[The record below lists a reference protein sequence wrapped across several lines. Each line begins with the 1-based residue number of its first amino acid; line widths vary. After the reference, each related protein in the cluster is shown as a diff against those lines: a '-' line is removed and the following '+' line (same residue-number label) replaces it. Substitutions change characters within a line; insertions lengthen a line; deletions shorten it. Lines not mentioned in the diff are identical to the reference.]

1 MGLRETLN
9 RNPAITTGAT
19 IAIIVV
25 ALIWISL
32 QMFGSNRPPQSTKG
46 YFTTDDG
53 KNWFADSLDN
63 LPPYMHEGKEAVRAY
78 LYKCGDGKTFV
89 AYLERYTPEAKK
101 IIEKS
106 RATLKANPQD
116 IMARESAFS
125 MAVQNGREAKKA
137 LVPGPWIQ
145 NRDYIRYSQVVQIN
159 CPEGQSDSLEQV
171 QPR

>member
-25 ALIWISL
+25 ALIYISL
-32 QMFGSNRPPQSTKG
+32 QMFGSGRPPISTKG

-53 KNWFADSLDN
+53 ATKFADSLDN
-63 LPPYMHEGKEAVRAY
+63 LPPYIHNGKQAVRVYVFKCSDGKE
-78 LYKCGDGKTFV
+78 FV

-101 IIEKS
+101 ILEKS
-106 RATLKANPQD
+106 RETAKANPQD
-116 IMARESAFS
+116 IMAREAAFS
-125 MAVQNGREAKKA
+125 MVVQNGKEAKKA
-137 LVPGPWIQ
+137 LDPGPWIP

-159 CPEGQSDSLEQV
+159 CPEGKSDSLEPV
-171 QPR
+171 EPR